1 MASACSNP
9 CRSADVGPRTSGSGE
24 PRHTQLVSAIAAAI
38 LGREDR
44 HWFSPAAPL
53 VVVSNDARPPLV
65 DDLLQACAALSPGA
79 TMICDGPALGEEF
92 AACDDVER
100 MTRLRDRLL
109 MRRLVIVCQF
119 DRIGSGRVQM
129 AAARFLDA
137 AAAAGTFLCVSMAN
151 PPSAT
156 RLAEPLA
163 SRLAAGLLV
172 VSTLPADGLVAGEPP
187 WSVSRVIRGTARHHG
202 VSPTLLT
209 GHGRQR
215 SVVAVRSLA
224 MYLARRLTGRSLEA
238 IGEAF
243 GGREHTTVLRGVR
256 GVASRV
262 ATDTA
267 FSNDVERLVAT
278 MRSTPTS
285 RRPSRSSRRRA

>member
-1 MASACSNP
+1 MASSRPNP
-9 CRSADVGPRTSGSGE
+9 CRSADVGPRTSGGE
-24 PRHTQLVSAIAAAI
+24 PGHAPLVAAAAAAI

-44 HWFSPAAPL
+44 HWFSPATPL
-53 VVVSNDARPPLV
+53 VVVSKDARPPLV
-65 DDLLQACAALSPGA
+65 GDLLNACSALGPEA
-79 TMICDGPALGEEF
+79 VMICDGPALGAEF

-100 MTRLRDRLL
+100 MARLRDRLL

-119 DRIGSGRVQM
+119 DQIGSGRVQM

-137 AAAAGTFLCVSMAN
+137 AAAGTFVCVSLAE
-151 PPSAT
+151 PPNAS

-163 SRLAAGLLV
+163 SRLAAGLVV
-172 VSTLPADGLVAGEPP
+172 VSTSPADDLGAGEPS
-187 WSVSRVIRGTARHHG
+187 WSVGRIIRGTARHHG
-202 VSPTLLT
+202 MSPTLLT
-209 GHGRQR
+209 GDGRQR
-215 SVVAVRSLA
+215 SVVAARSLA
-224 MYLARRLTGRSLEA
+224 MYLARRLTRQSLEA

-278 MRSTPTS
+278 MRSGPKPGRS
-285 RRPSRSSRRRA
+285 SPSSRRRA